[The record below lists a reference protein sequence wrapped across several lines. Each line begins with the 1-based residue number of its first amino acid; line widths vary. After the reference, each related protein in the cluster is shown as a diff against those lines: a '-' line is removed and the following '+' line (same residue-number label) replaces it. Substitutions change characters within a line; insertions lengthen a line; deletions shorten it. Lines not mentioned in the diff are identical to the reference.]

1 MENRVEVLETTDVS
15 NDEIDRMLA
24 DFEME
29 GLSDQPETPT
39 TEVIASDGVQL
50 HSLPV
55 SEVYRQ
61 VHGMFRVDGT
71 MPNVEEDEEEPAS
84 QQAEPIIPVNSPT
97 LLVEESSSRFSSA
110 IWYDAVRTKSVVLAG
125 VGGIGSYVAFLL
137 SRMKPASLTIY
148 DPDTVEEVNMSGQL
162 YSRKNVG
169 KAKVD
174 SIAEMMADYSNFF
187 NTMSIADRFIED
199 SPAENIMIC
208 GFDNMKARNLFF
220 NRWLLHVSNLP
231 EEEKKKCLFI
241 DGRLAAEEF
250 QVFCITGDDRYHQDM
265 YIREHLFS
273 DAKADETICSYKQT
287 SHCANMIGSIMVN
300 LFVNFVANEC
310 EPLIPRDLP
319 FITTYDAERMFF
331 KTSI

>member
-1 MENRVEVLETTDVS
+1 MSNQVELVGEYSVSAEEIERFFDEFTRSSEDSLQQVNEILQQTRTNISPEVIQEAVRVELDREINIDS
-15 NDEIDRMLA
+15 NITA
-24 DFEME
+24 
-29 GLSDQPETPT
+29 
-39 TEVIASDGVQL
+39 
-50 HSLPV
+50 
-55 SEVYRQ
+55 
-61 VHGMFRVDGT
+61 
-71 MPNVEEDEEEPAS
+71 PNQAVEPA
-84 QQAEPIIPVNSPT
+84 IPLNSPT
-97 LLVEESSSRFSSA
+97 LLIEESSSRFSSA
-110 IWYDAVRTKSVVLAG
+110 LWYDAVRAKSIVLAG

-162 YSRKNVG
+162 YSKNDIG
-169 KAKVD
+169 NSKVD
-174 SIAEMMADYSNFF
+174 SIAKMMADYSNFF
-187 NTMSIADRFIED
+187 SVMSIADKFTEN
-199 SPAENIMIC
+199 SPTENIMIC

-250 QVFCITGDDRYHQDM
+250 QVFCITGDDRYHQDV
-265 YIREHLFS
+265 YIKEYLFS
-273 DAKADETICSYKQT
+273 DAEADETICSYKQT

-310 EPLIPRDLP
+310 NPLIPRDLP

>member
-1 MENRVEVLETTDVS
+1 MENQVEVLETTNVSNEDIEAFLASFISEEGIRQTEESFQQVVALDKEINIGDVS
-15 NDEIDRMLA
+15 DSPA
-24 DFEME
+24 
-29 GLSDQPETPT
+29 
-39 TEVIASDGVQL
+39 QL
-50 HSLPV
+50 
-55 SEVYRQ
+55 ER
-61 VHGMFRVDGT
+61 T
-71 MPNVEEDEEEPAS
+71 
-84 QQAEPIIPVNSPT
+84 PIIPPNSPT

-148 DPDTVEEVNMSGQL
+148 DPDNVEEVNMSGQL
-162 YSRKNVG
+162 YSKNDIG
-169 KAKVD
+169 KTKVD
-174 SIAEMMADYSNFF
+174 SIAEMIANYSNFF
-187 NTMSIADRFIED
+187 STMSIADRFTEN
-199 SPAENIMIC
+199 SPTENIMIC

-220 NRWLLHVSNLP
+220 NRWLLHVSSLP

-250 QVFCITGDDRYHQDM
+250 QVFCITGDDRYHQDI
-265 YIREHLFS
+265 YIKEHLFS
-273 DAKADETICSYKQT
+273 DAAADETVCSYKQT

-310 EPLIPRDLP
+310 DPLIPRDLP
-319 FITTYDAERMFF
+319 FFTTYDAERMFF